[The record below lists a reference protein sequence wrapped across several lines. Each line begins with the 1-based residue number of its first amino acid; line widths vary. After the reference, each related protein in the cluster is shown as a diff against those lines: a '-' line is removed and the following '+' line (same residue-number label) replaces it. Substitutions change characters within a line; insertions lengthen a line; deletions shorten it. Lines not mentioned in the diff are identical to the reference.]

1 MRDHDAGVR
10 VREGG
15 AWGELVF
22 FVCICSFA
30 CLLRREAKPAVGP
43 RPRPSVIRRK
53 EECPP
58 SNDGGVAPNTTASP
72 QISQKAEFTRFQA
85 PLPHQNTIMQRLL
98 VTLCLGAA
106 SAFAP
111 QVSTTNSLVRLQANP
126 IDIYSA
132 ARRGIA
138 TSYIRG
144 AAAIGLLRA
153 ANRRAAGSPDIK
165 VSDVTPLRSEADR
178 N

>member
-1 MRDHDAGVR
+1 MRDHDAGLR
-10 VREGG
+10 VREGR

-126 IDIYSA
+126 IDIYSSPA
-132 ARRGIA
+132 ARNRDFVHSWERQQLDYFALPIVALPEARTSKLA
-138 TSYIRG
+138 T
-144 AAAIGLLRA
+144 
-153 ANRRAAGSPDIK
+153 
-165 VSDVTPLRSEADR
+165 
-178 N
+178 